1 MSLGNGW
8 QGQSGVHR
16 MVIGKMLGGSQ
27 SHNAFKYNRGS
38 QHDYN
43 NFARVTNVRDCFE
56 TFIYQKSLTIYKTAK
71 LKTDK
76 CYIKH

>member
-8 QGQSGVHR
+8 AGQPGVHR

-27 SHNAFKYNRGS
+27 SHNAFKYSRGS

-43 NFARVTNVRDCFE
+43 YYANVTGVRNYIHNSHTAVPNKLFLWNARMIHGHGT
-56 TFIYQKSLTIYKTAK
+56 T
-71 LKTDK
+71 
-76 CYIKH
+76 